1 MIRSLVKLALLL
13 VAAILVYN
21 YLFGTSQEKENSR
34 KVFGQLREVVVSVTD
49 LVKAEKEKFDAGKY
63 DVALKKL
70 GNAYKAVREQAQYV
84 DDKVIKRL
92 DDLETRKSV
101 LEQELKS
108 IDREDHEDLVPQT
121 STLGKGVAKGTDT
134 QSAKSADRQQRKE
147 ALQREID
154 SLIRDTD
161 QLMQD
166 AQQ

>member
-84 DDKVIKRL
+84 DDKRL
-92 DDLETRKSV
+92 DDLETRKSA
-101 LEQELKS
+101 LEQELES

>member
-1 MIRSLVKLALLL
+1 M
-13 VAAILVYN
+13 
-21 YLFGTSQEKENSR
+21 
-34 KVFGQLREVVVSVTD
+34 REVVVSVTD

-92 DDLETRKSV
+92 DDLETRKSA
-101 LEQELKS
+101 LEQELES

>member
-92 DDLETRKSV
+92 DDLETRKSA
-101 LEQELKS
+101 LEQELES